1 MKDTFAVLNQM
12 VKDAALENYAVVGA
26 VGAIFYVEPFSTQD
40 IDVLVVIPEPEG
52 KVIAELPSWKYLNA
66 RGYKEI
72 SGEGIVVETW
82 PVQFLPVSSPLEREA
97 YLNAQDQDLDGV
109 PVRVVQ
115 AEHLVAMML
124 SVGRLKDFARIQM
137 FLSQDAINSE
147 VLEDILQRHRLSGK
161 WNEFR
166 NRFLS

>member
-1 MKDTFAVLNQM
+1 MEETFAVLNQM
-12 VKDAALENYAVVGA
+12 VTDGAIDNYALAGA
-26 VGAIFYVEPFSTQD
+26 VGAMFYVEPFSTQA

-52 KVIAELPSWKYLNA
+52 ELIAELPGREYLKA
-66 RGYKEI
+66 RGYTEI
-72 SGEGIVVETW
+72 RGEGIVVGNW
-82 PVQFLPVSSPLEREA
+82 PVQFLPVSNPLEREA

-115 AEHLVAMML
+115 PEHLVAMVL
-124 SVGRLKDFARIQM
+124 RVGRLKDFARIQM
-137 FLSQDAINSE
+137 FLSQDAINSA
-147 VLEDILQRHRLSGK
+147 VLDDILQRHRLIGK